1 MATAAPPAINLAKAN
16 PAKHDQTAKLANEP
30 TGELADVD
38 MAPAGP
44 AKSAPTP
51 QPTAKAKE
59 PGQTQTGSKDSTSTS
74 SHSDATGSISM
85 QQENPKIQK
94 NMHKCTQK
102 TNTNAKPDDNNASQ
116 GYADTTPPSSTS
128 NPTREPNT
136 NAQANAPAEQAT
148 ANTNPWKSGSS
159 LADRLSKKKPRTMRT
174 VLPNEEDT
182 QRLFELAKA
191 ARTDKAKRLEHFEFI
206 KAVNLKL
213 GWDMTCDTP
222 LII

>member
-1 MATAAPPAINLAKAN
+1 MATAAPPAINLAKAK
-16 PAKHDQTAKLANEP
+16 PAKHDQTAKRANEP
-30 TGELADVD
+30 SGELADVD

-44 AKSAPTP
+44 AKNAPTP

-94 NMHKCTQK
+94 NMHKCTK
-102 TNTNAKPDDNNASQ
+102 NTNTNTQPDDNNASQ
-116 GYADTTPPSSTS
+116 GNADTTPPSSTS
-128 NPTREPNT
+128 NPTHEPNT
-136 NAQANAPAEQAT
+136 NAQAKAPVEQAT
-148 ANTNPWKSGSS
+148 ANTNPWQSGSS
-159 LADRLSKKKPRTMRT
+159 LADKLSKKKPRTMRT

-182 QRLFELAKA
+182 QLLFELAKA

-213 GWDMTCDTP
+213 GWDIT
-222 LII
+222 